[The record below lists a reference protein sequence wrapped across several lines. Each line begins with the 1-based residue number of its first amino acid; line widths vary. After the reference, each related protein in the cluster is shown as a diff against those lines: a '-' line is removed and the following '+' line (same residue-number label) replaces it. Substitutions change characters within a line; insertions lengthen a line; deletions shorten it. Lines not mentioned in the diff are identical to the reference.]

1 MTLGVTCH
9 NNVTNECRAYN
20 ITCNRAGSLS
30 SWQLRD
36 KLFLNSLNDLNSS
49 SLLLSPPK
57 PCSQTH
63 FLNDIMTV
71 SCCQHQNSFLRLPP
85 HIVDG
90 LWNAFPR
97 KLDSGQNP
105 DLRPLFFVHSVKI
118 SISEKKSLTEIKSTC
133 SSLRPARQL

>member
-9 NNVTNECRAYN
+9 NNVTNECHAHN
-20 ITCNRAGSLS
+20 ITCNRAGVLS

-49 SLLLSPPK
+49 SLLLSPPR

-71 SCCQHQNSFLRLPP
+71 RWCQHTVLRSPP

-90 LWNAFPR
+90 LWNEFPR
-97 KLDSGQNP
+97 KLDSGQNS

-118 SISEKKSLTEIKSTC
+118 TIPEKKEQTKIKQTC
-133 SSLRPARQL
+133 SNHPLAHQL